1 MMEEWNL
8 APTMA
13 RPKTFNR
20 AAVLQKAME
29 VFWRKGYEATS
40 MQDLVEAMGI
50 NRGSL
55 YDTFQDKRHL
65 FLAAIAYY
73 TNTQL
78 QKGIA
83 CLEAPGSAKGAIAA
97 YFQAIIQEIV
107 ANTPCQGCLMTNA
120 IIELSPHDPE
130 IATCLKQALL
140 RLENAFYGALVRAT
154 EQGELPPGQNWRT
167 LAQYLTISVQGL
179 WVSSKLEPS
188 AEQLQ
193 AIVQT
198 ILLPLEYPQSSK
210 G

>member
-1 MMEEWNL
+1 
-8 APTMA
+8 MA
-13 RPKTFNR
+13 
-20 AAVLQKAME
+20 
-29 VFWRKGYEATS
+29 VFWRKGYEATT

-55 YDTFQDKRHL
+55 YDTFQDKRQL
-65 FLAAIAYY
+65 FLAAIAHY

-83 CLEAPGSAKGAIAA
+83 CLAVPGSMKGAIAA
-97 YFQAIIQEIV
+97 YFQAMIQEIV

-140 RLENAFYGALVRAT
+140 KLEDAFYAVLVRGV
-154 EQGELPPGQNWRT
+154 EQGELPPKQNLRI
-167 LAQYLTISVQGL
+167 LAQYLTVSVQGL
-179 WVSSKLEPS
+179 WVVAKLEPD
-188 AEQLQ
+188 ALQLQ

-198 ILLPLEYPQSSK
+198 ILLPLESPESSK
-210 G
+210 GHGGIL